1 MKRQIR
7 VGLLAVVLLAC
18 LVSCAGLQAKWN
30 ALTPNEQARIILNGL
45 QDQLT
50 IAFDQA
56 KLQIGTKPEW
66 KTKVVPAFDI
76 ANKSLAKMYELG
88 NSPILTPQMVLSK
101 VQAQVDEALQTALKY
116 GWIKK

>member
-1 MKRQIR
+1 MKRAKVI
-7 VGLLAVVLLAC
+7 LLAVVLLLA
-18 LVSCAGLQAKWN
+18 LVSCAGIQEKWN
-30 ALTPNEQARIILNGL
+30 KLTPNEQARIILNGL

-50 IAFDQA
+50 IAFDQC
-56 KLQIGTKPEW
+56 KVQIGNKLEW

-76 ANKSLAKMYELG
+76 ANKSIAKVYELG
-88 NSPILTPQMVLSK
+88 NSPILTPQMVLEK